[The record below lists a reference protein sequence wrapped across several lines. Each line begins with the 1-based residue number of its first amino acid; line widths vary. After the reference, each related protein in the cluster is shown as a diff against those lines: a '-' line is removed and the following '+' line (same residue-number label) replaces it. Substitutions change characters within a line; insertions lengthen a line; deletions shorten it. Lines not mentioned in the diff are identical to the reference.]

1 MSQKEQR
8 EVERNHLLIPTI
20 GQFGHLDD
28 KALNTL
34 FNSYLYRAKMEVYE
48 LMNLFDE
55 GIDTYEDLN
64 DASSLIDAITEELS
78 DLSSDMYRLSKEME
92 GRDRIDG

>member
-1 MSQKEQR
+1 M
-8 EVERNHLLIPTI
+8 ERDRLQTPTI

-48 LMNLFDE
+48 LMDLFDE